1 MYVIAARTVVHYERS
16 FVIPRV
22 RAAFTTSGYYFDAE
36 VAVSLASVEIS
47 PGRRARNR
55 SREKE
60 RERERESR
68 NSMNVALSLSL
79 SLSLL
84 YPQKSNDF
92 CWRAREARENAT

>member
-60 RERERESR
+60 REREREQKLDERHS
-68 NSMNVALSLSL
+68 LSLSL
-79 SLSLL
+79 SLSSLPAEVERLL
-84 YPQKSNDF
+84 LAS
-92 CWRAREARENAT
+92 